1 MIIKSNVKRLLQ
13 YRLCLVKF
21 KELGFTKIYSYN
33 LGNEAG
39 VSPEQVRKDFSIHG
53 ITGNKKAGY
62 DIETLLNVFN
72 NIFGMDEIHNVLIV
86 GMGNMGRALA
96 NYNNQ
101 FIGQNV
107 YVIST
112 FDIDPAKINK
122 KGGIPVYPMDLMDE
136 HIKRYNIST
145 AIITVPGIAA
155 QEVCNK
161 LIASGIKGILNF
173 TPVILKVPD
182 DVIINNINLSTEI
195 QVILYYLSKQNNTL
209 DF

>member
-21 KELGFTKIYSYN
+21 KKLGFSKIFSYN

-53 ITGNKKAGY
+53 IAGNKKAGY
-62 DIETLLNVFN
+62 DIDNLLDVFN
-72 NIFGMDEIHNVLIV
+72 RIFGMDQIHNVVLV
-86 GMGNMGRALA
+86 GMGNVGRALS

-107 YVIST
+107 YIISA
-112 FDIDPAKINK
+112 FDIDPDNSKTK
-122 KGGIPVYPMDLMDE
+122 SGVPVYPMEMLGD
-136 HIKRYNIST
+136 HIRRYNIST
-145 AIITVPGIAA
+145 ALITVPGIAA
-155 QEVCNK
+155 QEVCNQ
-161 LIASGIKGILNF
+161 LLDNGIKGILNF

-182 DVIINNINLSTEI
+182 DVIINNINLSIEI
-195 QVILYYLSKQNNTL
+195 EAIIYYLSQKKKEN
-209 DF
+209 